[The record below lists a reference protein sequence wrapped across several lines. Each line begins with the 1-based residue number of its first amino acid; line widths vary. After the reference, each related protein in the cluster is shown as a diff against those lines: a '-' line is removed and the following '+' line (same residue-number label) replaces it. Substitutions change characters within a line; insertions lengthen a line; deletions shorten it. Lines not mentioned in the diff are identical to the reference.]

1 MQLTL
6 YTDYSLR
13 VLLYLGIHKNEK
25 ATINE
30 IADYFKIS
38 RNHLVKVV
46 HNLAVCGY
54 IHTVRGKGGGMSLA
68 RPAEEINIG
77 DVVRHTEPNFHV
89 VECFNP
95 QTTHCPAY
103 NVCTLIDVLNSAL
116 TNFFAIL
123 DRYTLADLLKKPG
136 MISKPLQFV
145 PMQARPAPAAGR
157 KHPSRRKTTARRL
170 SV

>member
-95 QTTHCPAY
+95 QTTHCPPIMY
-103 NVCTLIDVLNSAL
+103 AL
-116 TNFFAIL
+116 
-123 DRYTLADLLKKPG
+123 
-136 MISKPLQFV
+136 
-145 PMQARPAPAAGR
+145 
-157 KHPSRRKTTARRL
+157 
-170 SV
+170 